1 MKKAPIALGTGYLQF
16 LRKKGLFVSH
26 DHSAQSVLFADLAAK
41 PVVVKLDEE
50 HSSSDGGTVLLKGI
64 DQALGLTEA
73 LAGCLRDPRQPGK
86 IEHTFQELVQQRI
99 FAIAVGHPDANDA
112 RELAHDP
119 VHKLLVDRDPVYGEA
134 LASQPTLSRF
144 ENTVQASDLYRMAD
158 ALADTVIE
166 RHRRRLGKR
175 CRLITLDF
183 DPTDDPTHGQQ
194 EFSFFHGYY
203 DTYCYLPLIG
213 TMAFNDE
220 AEQYV
225 FCALLRPGNSPA
237 SKGLVF
243 IVRRV
248 LAKLEASFPKAR
260 IRVRLDGGFGNPE
273 VLDFLD
279 EAGVEYVVGLQATK
293 PLKRRARRALGTAR
307 RLSRERGETAHVFGE
322 TLYKTKRSWPY
333 KRRVVFKAEVV
344 RLEGR
349 EPKDNERF
357 VVTNLPYTPKR
368 VYAIYT
374 DRGDSENRIKELKND
389 LAIDRT
395 SCSRFLANQFRVL
408 LTAAAYV
415 LMQELR
421 FRARHTDCARAQV
434 GTLRIRLLKLAAWVE
449 VSVRRIVLHLP
460 RSFPGRAAWMRI
472 ATRTGAAPG

>member
-1 MKKAPIALGTGYLQF
+1 MNDDSTVQGVCSP
-16 LRKKGLFVSH
+16 
-26 DHSAQSVLFADLAAK
+26 DLAAK
-41 PVVVKLDEE
+41 PLHVELSEE
-50 HSSSDGGTVLLKGI
+50 HSSSDGGGVLLKGI
-64 DQALGLTEA
+64 DQALGLTEG

-86 IEHTFQELVQQRI
+86 IGHSFQELLRQRV
-99 FAIAVGHPDANDA
+99 FAIALGHPDANDA
-112 RELAHDP
+112 RELSDDP
-119 VHKLLVDRDPVYGEA
+119 VHKLLLDRDPVHGDA

-144 ENTVQASDLYRMAD
+144 ENTVETTDLYRMAD
-158 ALADTVIE
+158 VLADTVIE

-194 EFSFFHGYY
+194 ELSFFHGYY
-203 DTYCYLPLIG
+203 DSYCYLPLIG
-213 TMAFNDE
+213 TMVFGDE
-220 AEQYV
+220 AEQYLL
-225 FCALLRPGNSPA
+225 CAVLRPGNSSA
-237 SKGLVF
+237 SVGLVA
-243 IVRRV
+243 ILRRV
-248 LAKLEASFPKAR
+248 LAKLETAFPKVR
-260 IRVRLDGGFGNPE
+260 IRVRLDGGFGSPE

-279 EAGVEYVVGLQATK
+279 AAGVEYVVGLQATK

-307 RLSRERGETAHVFGE
+307 RLSRESDETAHIFGD
-322 TLYKTKRSWPY
+322 TLYQTKHTWPH
-333 KRRVVFKAEVV
+333 KRRVVYKAEVV

-357 VVTNLPYTPKR
+357 VVTNLKQSPKY
-368 VYAIYT
+368 VYRIYT
-374 DRGDSENRIKELKND
+374 NRGDPENRIKELKND

-434 GTLRIRLLKLAAWVE
+434 GTLRLRLFKLAAWVE
-449 VSVRRIVLHLP
+449 VSVRRIVIHLP
-460 RSFPGRAAWMRI
+460 RRFPGRRAWLRI
-472 ATRTGAAPG
+472 ATSVGALPS

>member
-1 MKKAPIALGTGYLQF
+1 MNALPHPF

-26 DHSAQSVLFADLAAK
+26 DLTAQSVLFPDLAAK
-41 PVVVKLDEE
+41 SVVVKMDEE
-50 HSSSDGGTVLLKGI
+50 HSSSDGGAVLLKGV
-64 DQALGLTEA
+64 DERLGLTEA

-86 IEHTFQELVQQRI
+86 IAHGFEELLRQRL
-99 FAIAVGHPDANDA
+99 FAIALGHPDANDA
-112 RELAHDP
+112 RELAEDP
-119 VHKLLVDRDPVYGEA
+119 VHKLLVGRDPVHGEA

-144 ENTVQASDLYRMAD
+144 ENSVQATDLYRMGD
-158 ALADTVIE
+158 ALADAVIE
-166 RHRRRLGKR
+166 RHRRRVGKR
-175 CRLITLDF
+175 CKLITLDF

-194 EFSFFHGYY
+194 ELTFFHGYY

-213 TMAFNDE
+213 TMTFDRE

-225 FCALLRPGNSPA
+225 LCAVLRPGNSKA
-237 SKGLVF
+237 SKGLVALL
-243 IVRRV
+243 RRV
-248 LAKLEASFPKAR
+248 LTKLETAFPKAR

-279 EAGVEYVVGLQATK
+279 AAGVEYVVGLQATK
-293 PLKRRARRALGTAR
+293 PLKRRARRDLGTAR
-307 RLSRERGETAHVFGE
+307 RRSRESGETAHVFGE
-322 TLYKTKRSWPY
+322 TLYKTKRSWPH
-333 KRRVVFKAEVV
+333 KRRVVYKAEVV

-357 VVTNLPYTPKR
+357 VVTNLRHTPKR

-374 DRGDSENRIKELKND
+374 DRGDPENRIKELKND
-389 LAIDRT
+389 LALDRT

-408 LTAAAYV
+408 LTAAGYV

-434 GTLRIRLLKLAAWVE
+434 GTLRLRLLKLAAWVE
-449 VSVRRIVLHLP
+449 VSVRRIVIHLP
-460 RSFPGRAAWMRI
+460 RRFPGRPAWLRI
-472 ATRTGAAPG
+472 AAAVGGIPS